1 MFKRDKDPIVDV
13 KKGLMIQDVRRKAID
28 DAPNSPLPKSYK
40 VNELAHDLHPGHI
53 KATLIKREEIGLN
66 SYLLTFRSL
75 SENERFP
82 YFEAGQFISVS
93 AKVNESIV
101 TRPYSI
107 FSSPMEALKGILSIA
122 VGRDG
127 FFSSYLIDIMEL
139 GTKVII
145 GDPLGDFHYNS
156 LRDKKTI
163 FGIAGG
169 TGVTPFISMIKAI
182 EEGSE
187 DFNLTLLYGVRTKKH
202 LLYDFRKLKNPK
214 IKVIV
219 VFSDERVPGY
229 ECGFITKELI
239 SKYIPKDSS
248 IFMCGPDKMYSFV
261 SNELSQLGIDK
272 NLVRME
278 HNSIKS
284 IDMENPHEFE
294 LKVHLRDEI
303 YTIKAKENE
312 TILTAFERSGL
323 CVPSKCRS
331 GICGLCH
338 TRLISGS
345 YFVDSKNDH
354 VRLADKKFRYI
365 HPCAS
370 YPRSDM
376 ELDVPPLDILKE
388 L

>member
-1 MFKRDKDPIVDV
+1 MFRRDKDPMVDV
-13 KKGLMIQDVRRKAID
+13 KKGLMVQDARRKAID
-28 DAPNSPLPKSYK
+28 EASNKPLPKSYK
-40 VNELAHDLHPGHI
+40 VNELANTLHPGHI
-53 KATLIKREEIGLN
+53 KAELVKREVIALN
-66 SYLLTFRSL
+66 TYLLTFKSL
-75 SENERFP
+75 SDNGKFP
-82 YFEAGQFISVS
+82 YFEAGQFISIS
-93 AKVNESIV
+93 ARINESIV

-107 FSSPMEALKGILSIA
+107 FSSPNEALEGILSVA

-127 FFSSYLIDIMEL
+127 FFSSHLIDNMEL

-156 LRDKKTI
+156 LRDKDTI
-163 FGIAGG
+163 LAIAGG

-187 DFNLTLLYGVRTKKH
+187 DFNLTLIYGVRTRKH
-202 LLYDFRKLKNPK
+202 LLYDFRKINNPK

-239 SKYIPKDSS
+239 SKYMPKESS
-248 IFMCGPDKMYSFV
+248 IFMCGPNNMYNFV
-261 SNELSQLGIDK
+261 SNELIKLGIEK
-272 NLVRME
+272 HQIRME
-278 HNSIKS
+278 HNSIRALEM
-284 IDMENPHEFE
+284 DDPQEYE
-294 LKVHLRDEI
+294 LKVHIRDEVF
-303 YTIKAKENE
+303 TIKAKENE

-338 TRLISGS
+338 TRLINGDC
-345 YFVDSKNDH
+345 FVDSKNDH
-354 VRLADKKFRYI
+354 VRLADKKFGYI

-370 YPRSDM
+370 YPISDM